1 MSAMLGSSRRDSR
14 PRVRLQ
20 NGEIVLVDGPAGPV
34 RAWVLRLLTRLEV
47 LFSPPESRL

>member
-14 PRVRLQ
+14 SRVRLQ
-20 NGEIVLVDGPAGPV
+20 NGEIVLVDSSNGPL
-34 RAWVLRLLTRLEV
+34 RAWMMRLRTRLEV